1 MLCTKSISQFKA
13 ALLCVLFAQSAL
25 HCIKNKKQCTS
36 KNARHYRHLHFY
48 TCLFVWLKGAI
59 CCLFT
64 RSSIPAATN
73 ANVNV
78 SHLTNFINWLLLCN
92 SVTLTDLA
100 FTVCMF
106 NVVAYCVCVC
116 VCSFKNNHFCGVDC
130 SVQCTKVH
138 SELRDV
144 DTNTD

>member
-1 MLCTKSISQFKA
+1 MFCLLNPLYIALKVKHKKA
-13 ALLCVLFAQSAL
+13 VHF
-25 HCIKNKKQCTS
+25 
-36 KNARHYRHLHFY
+36 KNARHYRRLHFY

-73 ANVNV
+73 ANANV
-78 SHLTNFINWLLLCN
+78 SHLTNFINWLLLGN

-116 VCSFKNNHFCGVDC
+116 VHLKITIFVELIA
-130 SVQCTKVH
+130 VH
-138 SELRDV
+138 SALKCTVSCEM
-144 DTNTD
+144 